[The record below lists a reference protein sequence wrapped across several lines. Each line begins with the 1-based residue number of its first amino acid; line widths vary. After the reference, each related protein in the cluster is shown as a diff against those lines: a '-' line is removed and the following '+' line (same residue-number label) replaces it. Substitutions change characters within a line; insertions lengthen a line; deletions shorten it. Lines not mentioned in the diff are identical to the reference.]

1 MESFFSQNTS
11 ILFVIALFYTAIS
24 GLNLTTRLRVGLVY
38 SFSYLAILFSSLSY
52 CAILAGS
59 IVVLFLILEVF
70 NADEKLVKIFSIPYK
85 IVDFLFRIIFE
96 YYGWFYA
103 ATVFIVLATARS
115 GIGSFGTQIIGIAS
129 MIGALLLL
137 SRSPFSIKPV
147 SKTLDALTAKH
158 AMSDYRLHEE
168 NHEKFK
174 ILAQMEDHTFFSRKE
189 TRHAITFVQV
199 AKGIKKHLSLRH
211 LSHPI
216 ETTKMVFQRGYG
228 TIEMQLI
235 RTVGI
240 ELGSYHYRIRRKT
253 FEVLY
258 SNMILNGHI
267 RQFGKDSEARKH
279 ARDWIAQSYIDNVSV
294 KFGIREFFPSDEST
308 VEQIFEKP
316 LHELSNEEF
325 FVWCLGLPYFKIGV
339 GKRAVSR
346 HQEVIEQFN
355 LNEKLV
361 FEALKRVNGKP
372 QGDSTSS

>member
-38 SFSYLAILFSSLSY
+38 SFSYLAILFSSLNY

-59 IVVLFLILEVF
+59 IIVLFLILEVF

-96 YYGWFYA
+96 YYGWFYT
-103 ATVFIVLATARS
+103 ATVFAILVTSRS
-115 GIGSFGTQIIGIAS
+115 SIGSFAPQLIGIVA

-158 AMSDYRLHEE
+158 AMSDYRLHEA
-168 NHEKFK
+168 NHEKFR
-174 ILAQMEDHTFFSRKE
+174 ILAQMEDHTFFLRKE
-189 TRHAITFVQV
+189 TRHTITFAQV
-199 AKGIKKHLSLRH
+199 AQGVKNHLSLRH
-211 LSHPI
+211 LLHPI
-216 ETTKMVFQRGYG
+216 TTTKMVFRRGYG

-240 ELGSYHYRIRRKT
+240 ELGSYSYRIRRKM
-253 FEVLY
+253 FEILY
-258 SNMILNGHI
+258 SNMILNGYI
-267 RQFGKDSEARKH
+267 RQFGKNSEARKH

-294 KFGIREFFPSDEST
+294 KFGIREFFPSDKST
-308 VEQIFEKP
+308 VKQIFGRP

-346 HQEVIEQFN
+346 YQKVVEQFN
-355 LNEKLV
+355 LDEKLI
-361 FEALKRVNGKP
+361 FEALKKINGEI
-372 QGDSTSS
+372 QGDSTSL